1 MSCNGT
7 GWRACPTGH
16 ARSSGIAIMDMT
28 RRHWLSAVAA
38 LPAALPAKAKAA
50 TAQVTALPARTAFA
64 TTDIAY
70 LDNGSQHPVSLGAKA
85 AIDAYFAK
93 RMLDPAAMGYKLDDD
108 GLRAK
113 FARLINAD
121 PDEISFVQSTTA
133 GEQAV
138 IRALDLPDAGG
149 HVVTE
154 TLHFFGS
161 FALYEDLSRRGVD
174 VSWVRAVNGRIRLE
188 DIKAAIHKGTKLVAL
203 SQVST
208 VNGFEHDLKAICDH
222 AHAHG
227 ALVYADIIHAA
238 GCVPLDVRAS
248 GVDFAACASYKWLMG
263 DFGLGFLY
271 VRKDLLP
278 RLTRRNWG
286 YYGISNFATH
296 VYPLDAPGNTV
307 ADFDFTSDA
316 GGAFAIG
323 TRSHTVIAQL
333 HHSLD
338 WIAALGVD
346 AIQRHAQS
354 LIAHLREELPRRGH
368 AIYTPAEARTPL
380 LTVVLPD
387 ARKKLAAP
395 MAAAKVSLTM
405 SANRFRLTPSVHND
419 HADIERFLAALPR
432 A

>member
-1 MSCNGT
+1 
-7 GWRACPTGH
+7 
-16 ARSSGIAIMDMT
+16 MDMT

-50 TAQVTALPARTAFA
+50 TAQLTALPARTAFA

-307 ADFDFTSDA
+307 
-316 GGAFAIG
+316 
-323 TRSHTVIAQL
+323 
-333 HHSLD
+333 
-338 WIAALGVD
+338 
-346 AIQRHAQS
+346 
-354 LIAHLREELPRRGH
+354 HLRCWRGLRHWHALAYGDRATPPFPRLDCRAWRRRHSAPCPKPDSASARGTASARACNLHPRRGSH
-368 AIYTPAEARTPL
+368 TAADRRASRCPKETCRSDGCGQGQPHHVGKPL
-380 LTVVLPD
+380 SSD
-387 ARKKLAAP
+387 AFGA
-395 MAAAKVSLTM
+395 
-405 SANRFRLTPSVHND
+405 
-419 HADIERFLAALPR
+419 
-432 A
+432 